1 MPPRKAKTSMI
12 GELTCF
18 SPLHFLKLQSDAV
31 SNPFS
36 QAVVSYE
43 HTSLFC
49 RALARQRVL
58 IIFV

>member
-1 MPPRKAKTSMI
+1 MI